1 MFDAFTN
8 KPDFTPFNA
17 VPNQV
22 PLTEAIATPPAC
34 GLDTPA
40 APAATTSA
48 AAPQVPAAMAD
59 MAAQWQ
65 QWLSKQ
71 HTQGNG
77 AKPDFANPEQMNR
90 FTWYDAHNWSTPY
103 PGDSQI
109 FAPDDVPGANI
120 PSSDSD

>member
-1 MFDAFTN
+1 M
-8 KPDFTPFNA
+8 
-17 VPNQV
+17 PNQV

-65 QWLSKQ
+65 KWLSKQ

-77 AKPDFANPEQMNR
+77 AKADFANPEQMNR

-103 PGDSQI
+103 PGDPQI
-109 FAPDDVPGANI
+109 YAPDDVPGANI